1 MTTFPLLYSIHEAN
15 GYSQQTPGF
24 SGIIANFIWLTV
36 ELNYRDFVKKHTDV
50 FALYLELL
58 VYTAILIY
66 ICDHP
71 EIEIEPS
78 MTEKIIRNT
87 QETTLTMEG
96 YVDTIEIDADPEE
109 SAALERIKQ
118 TLFLT

>member
-1 MTTFPLLYSIHEAN
+1 LETLASLKQAVTEA
-15 GYSQQTPGF
+15 SE
-24 SGIIANFIWLTV
+24 IVANFIWLTV
-36 ELNYRDFVKKHTDV
+36 ELNYRDFDKKHTDV

-71 EIEIEPS
+71 EIEIKPS

-96 YVDTIEIDADPEE
+96 YVDTIEIDADPE
-109 SAALERIKQ
+109 SAALERIKSDYHSFGVNW
-118 TLFLT
+118 LLPR